1 VPGNNYLFALL
12 DKFEQLPLTLPSPRH
27 RGEGV
32 DMLSPEDGNIRPMP
46 QSIAR
51 SVEIVIRNDM
61 MELANLR
68 DALERIGAELGVP
81 GKPLMQLQVALDE
94 IASNVINYGWPD
106 GGSHELCV
114 RISGQQ
120 DRIEVEIVDDGR
132 AFDPRRAP
140 PSEPQPAGRRPAPG
154 GLGIHLV
161 KQLVDRLDYERID
174 GRNRTVMTK
183 QYVSDR
189 RIS

>member
-1 VPGNNYLFALL
+1 
-12 DKFEQLPLTLPSPRH
+12 
-27 RGEGV
+27 
-32 DMLSPEDGNIRPMP
+32 MP
-46 QSIAR
+46 QPTAR

-61 MELANLR
+61 AELATLR
-68 DALERIGAELGVP
+68 DGLERIGAELGVP

-94 IASNVINYGWPD
+94 IASNVIKYGWPD
-106 GGSHELCV
+106 GGNHKLCV

-132 AFDPRRAP
+132 EFDPRQAP
-140 PSEPQPAGRRPAPG
+140 PSEPQPAGRRQPG
-154 GLGIHLV
+154 GLGIHLI
-161 KQLVDRLDYERID
+161 KQLVDRLEYKRVG

-189 RIS
+189 RSS